1 MVLPVKLLYPKP
13 IAPHPYCFDS
23 ERGKHERHTSAF
35 MHCGMLVVPV
45 AAAAVVVVVVVGVVI
60 VVSGGIGVGLVVVLP
75 LDGVPVDST
84 VVVVVVVVL
93 PLDGVP
99 VDSTVVV
106 VVVVVVA
113 GVVTSV
119 VTGAGLFL
127 HSSFQ
132 HPNFLQASDQHIV

>member
-84 VVVVVVVVL
+84 VVVVVVVV
-93 PLDGVP
+93 
-99 VDSTVVV
+99 
-106 VVVVVVA
+106 VA

>member
-84 VVVVVVVVL
+84 VVVVVVVV
-93 PLDGVP
+93 
-99 VDSTVVV
+99 
-106 VVVVVVA
+106 A

-127 HSSFQ
+127 HLSFQ
-132 HPNFLQASDQHIV
+132 HPNFLQASDQHM